1 MWYAASYVDAVP
13 CVLTRFAQTHNVVL
27 ATPIAEFVVALKD
40 GRIISQGSLSNALEK
55 DKALSAAVAK
65 ETKEI
70 ELEDATDPKTKEPAA
85 NTKAAGKLVI
95 AEEISEGH
103 VGWNA
108 RGYRSAH
115 L

>member
-1 MWYAASYVDAVP
+1 MVYLREDAAH
-13 CVLTRFAQTHNVVL
+13 CVLTRFGQTHNVAL

-40 GRIISQGSLSNALEK
+40 GRVISQGSLSNALEK

-70 ELEDATDPKTKEPAA
+70 ELEEATDPQTKEPAA
-85 NTKAAGKLVI
+85 NPKAAGKLVV

-103 VGWNA
+103 VGWKA
-108 RGYRSAH
+108 REYRSSR